1 MSQNLIYIYKIL
13 EVIKKV
19 IKSFIKK
26 QSKTTRISVTVQKYK
41 KININAKRQ
50 QENYYNF
57 PKVAAKLF

>member
-1 MSQNLIYIYKIL
+1 MSQNLIYIHKIL

-41 KININAKRQ
+41 KIKRQ